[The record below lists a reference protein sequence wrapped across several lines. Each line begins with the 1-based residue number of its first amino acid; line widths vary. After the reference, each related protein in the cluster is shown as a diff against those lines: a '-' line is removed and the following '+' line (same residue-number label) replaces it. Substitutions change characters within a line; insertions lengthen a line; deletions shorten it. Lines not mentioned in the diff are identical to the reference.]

1 MTALNTLDSP
11 QGGLKVIGLCDRCW
25 TGVMVIGKCTGD
37 RGGVTGA
44 GQV

>member
-1 MTALNTLDSP
+1 MLDRCDDNWEVYRGS
-11 QGGLKVIGLCDRCW
+11 GRCDRCW